1 MRIDKTNA
9 IPPQV
14 RIKKYKLSKL
24 FFWKNKMSKRH
35 IKINIT

>member
-14 RIKKYKLSKL
+14 RIKKYQLSKL
-24 FFWKNKMSKRH
+24 FFGRTRCLKGV
-35 IKINIT
+35 